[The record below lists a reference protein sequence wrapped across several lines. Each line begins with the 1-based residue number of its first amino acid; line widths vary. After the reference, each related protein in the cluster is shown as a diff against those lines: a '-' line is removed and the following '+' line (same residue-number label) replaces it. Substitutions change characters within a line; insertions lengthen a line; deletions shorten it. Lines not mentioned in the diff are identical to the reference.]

1 MIDFQQIA
9 TLRRFEPSQRFPDY
23 FNSTTYVYF
32 SEPFFG
38 ENLFFNC
45 ATKGVISFSSIL

>member
-23 FNSTTYVYF
+23 FNSTTYSYLI
-32 SEPFFG
+32 
-38 ENLFFNC
+38 NLSRNYN
-45 ATKGVISFSSIL
+45 TSIISFLYMPFN

>member
-23 FNSTTYVYF
+23 FNSTTYQCFIKKLNFKNYVFYVTM
-32 SEPFFG
+32 
-38 ENLFFNC
+38 C
-45 ATKGVISFSSIL
+45 

>member
-23 FNSTTYVYF
+23 FNSTTYLFIYML
-32 SEPFFG
+32 PFAPCPLPRAF
-38 ENLFFNC
+38 
-45 ATKGVISFSSIL
+45 